1 VHTYIH
7 SLTHRLGLLAKSSEQ
22 QILAIFD
29 KASELSMPF
38 CRSMVQQIF
47 KTDTVSTEHSSDGL
61 SATILSAIK
70 TALEKDQS
78 SGLELLATLDSALTD
93 KVSHDIVFGQNRIDK
108 RRYDNMPKVRSSRHH
123 PFSLRPRPICRA
135 QARQHQHWSR
145 SILRS
150 LTSPQEG
157 HLNPPIHPQC
167 C

>member
-1 VHTYIH
+1 
-7 SLTHRLGLLAKSSEQ
+7 
-22 QILAIFD
+22 
-29 KASELSMPF
+29 MPF

-70 TALEKDQS
+70 AALEKDQS

-93 KVSHDIVFGQNRIDK
+93 KVSHDILSGQNGIDQ
-108 RRYDNMPKVRSSRHH
+108 RRYDNMLKVRSSRRR
-123 PFSLRPRPICRA
+123 PFSLRPICRA
-135 QARQHQHWSR
+135 KARQHRHWSR

-157 HLNPPIHPQC
+157 HLNRPIHLQC